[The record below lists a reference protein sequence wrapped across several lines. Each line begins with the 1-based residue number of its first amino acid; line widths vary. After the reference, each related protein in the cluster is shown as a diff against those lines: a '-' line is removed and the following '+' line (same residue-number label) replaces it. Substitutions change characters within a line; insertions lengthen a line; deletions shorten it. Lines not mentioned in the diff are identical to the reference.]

1 VSTLLYG
8 LVYGIV
14 SVCTCLDMSPRMLKP
29 RCAVLQQRDVCLPQ
43 DDAFKLD
50 PQLDG
55 LTIEQI
61 RSPDGTMMSQQ
72 RQDGAEQLTVN
83 VPGLLDRP
91 VPAKPN
97 PMARFVES
105 SRLPCQI

>member
-1 VSTLLYG
+1 MSSLLYG
-8 LVYGIV
+8 PVYGIV
-14 SVCTCLDMSPRMLKP
+14 TVWTCPDVPPRMLKS
-29 RCAVLQQRDVCLPQ
+29 RCAVLQQRNVCLPQ
-43 DDAFKLD
+43 DDAFKRD
-50 PQLDG
+50 HQLDG

-61 RSPDGTMMSQQ
+61 RSPDGTTMSQQ

-83 VPGLLDRP
+83 VPSLLDRP

-105 SRLPCQI
+105 SRLP